1 MSCRYAHLDG
11 AYVLGALSPAE
22 RQEFEQHLADCPACA
37 QAVQELAGLPGLL
50 ARVDADV
57 LDDAP
62 DAGDAADV
70 EEPAPDT
77 LLPSLVREVR
87 HHRRRRTV
95 VTAML
100 AAAAALVVATAGVAA
115 SQLGQPTD
123 RRPAAAPTA
132 TSASAGRPMTAV
144 QPAPMSARLAVQPV
158 AWGTRLVL
166 TCRYDPDD
174 TGYGEA
180 AEYALVVRTQDGRT
194 EQVAT
199 WHALPGQQM
208 ELSGATSAR
217 AADIAAIEVRLTGGA
232 TVLRLQT

>member
-22 RQEFEQHLADCPACA
+22 RQEFEQHLHECPACA
-37 QAVQELAGLPGLL
+37 EAVQDLAGLPGLL

-62 DAGDAADV
+62 SAA
-70 EEPAPDT
+70 EPAPDT
-77 LLPSLVREVR
+77 LLPSLVRGVR
-87 HHRRRRTV
+87 DHRRRRTV

-100 AAAAALVVATAGVAA
+100 AAAAALVVGGAGVAA
-115 SQLGQPTD
+115 SQLGSPAD
-123 RRPAAAPTA
+123 RRPAAAPRA
-132 TSASAGRPMTAV
+132 TSGPTSTGRPMTAV

-166 TCRYDPDD
+166 TCRYDADD
-174 TGYGEA
+174 TRYGGEA

-199 WHALPGQQM
+199 WRALPGQQM

-217 AADIAAIEVRLTGGA
+217 AADIAAVEVRLTGGA

>member
-1 MSCRYAHLDG
+1 
-11 AYVLGALSPAE
+11 V
-22 RQEFEQHLADCPACA
+22 
-37 QAVQELAGLPGLL
+37 
-50 ARVDADV
+50 
-57 LDDAP
+57 
-62 DAGDAADV
+62 DAADV

-115 SQLGQPTD
+115 SQRGQPTD
-123 RRPAAAPTA
+123 RRPDAVPSATA

-174 TGYGEA
+174 TRYGEA

-199 WHALPGQQM
+199 WRALPGQQM

-217 AADIAAIEVRLTGGA
+217 AADIAAVEVRLTGGA

>member
-11 AYVLGALSPAE
+11 AYVLGALAPAE
-22 RQEFEQHLADCPACA
+22 RQEFEQHLRDCPACA
-37 QAVQELAGLPGLL
+37 AAVQDLAGLPGLL

-62 DAGDAADV
+62 LAD
-70 EEPAPDT
+70 EPAPDT
-77 LLPSLVREVR
+77 LLPSLVRGVR

-100 AAAAALVVATAGVAA
+100 AAAAALVVGGAGVAA

-123 RRPAAAPTA
+123 RRPTAAPT
-132 TSASAGRPMTAV
+132 TSTSPTSTPRPMTAV

-174 TGYGEA
+174 TRYGEA

-199 WHALPGQQM
+199 WRALPGQQM

-217 AADIAAIEVRLTGGA
+217 AADIAAVEVRLTGGA
-232 TVLRLQT
+232 TVLRLQS

>member
-1 MSCRYAHLDG
+1 MTCRYAHLDG
-11 AYVLGALSPAE
+11 AYVLGALAPGE
-22 RQEFEQHLADCPACA
+22 RQEFEQHLHDCPACA
-37 QAVQELAGLPGLL
+37 EAVQELAGLPGLL

-62 DAGDAADV
+62 SAD
-70 EEPAPDT
+70 EHAPDT

-87 HHRRRRTV
+87 HRRRRRTV

-100 AAAAALVVATAGVAA
+100 AAAAALVVAAAGVAA

-132 TSASAGRPMTAV
+132 TATSTSAGRPMTAV

-166 TCRYDPDD
+166 TCRYDADD

-199 WHALPGQQM
+199 WRALPGQQM

-217 AADIAAIEVRLTGGA
+217 AADIAAVEVRLTGGA

>member
-11 AYVLGALSPAE
+11 SYVLGALAPAE
-22 RQEFEQHLADCPACA
+22 RQEFEQHLHDCPACA
-37 QAVQELAGLPGLL
+37 SAVQDLAGLPGLL
-50 ARVDADV
+50 ARVDVDV

-62 DAGDAADV
+62 SAD
-70 EEPAPDT
+70 EPAPET
-77 LLPSLVREVR
+77 LLPALVRGVR
-87 HHRRRRTV
+87 HLRRRRTV

-100 AAAAALVVATAGVAA
+100 AAAAALVVGGAGVAA
-115 SQLGQPTD
+115 SQLGQPAD
-123 RRPAAAPTA
+123 RRPAAAPTTPA
-132 TSASAGRPMTAV
+132 APKSTARPMTAV
-144 QPAPMSARLAVQPV
+144 QPAPMSARVAVQPV

-180 AEYALVVRTQDGRT
+180 PEYALVVRTQDGRT

-199 WHALPGQQM
+199 WRALPGQQM

-217 AADIAAIEVRLTGGA
+217 AADIAAVEVRLTGGA